1 MGEVRHTW
9 RKQSSSYVVRTPGKL
24 SIDRSRSRS
33 LKMFLEYLIV
43 LNIIDLLLMIVLN
56 INIAVTKRRA
66 TNKM

>member
-1 MGEVRHTW
+1 MEEAVF
-9 RKQSSSYVVRTPGKL
+9 SSYVVRTPGKL
-24 SIDRSRSRS
+24 SIDRSRSKS